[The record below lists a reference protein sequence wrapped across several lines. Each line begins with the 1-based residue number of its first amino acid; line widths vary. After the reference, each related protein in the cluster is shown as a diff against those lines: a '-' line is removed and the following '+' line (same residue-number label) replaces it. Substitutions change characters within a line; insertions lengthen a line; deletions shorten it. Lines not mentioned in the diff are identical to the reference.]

1 MDDSQSHDPAKTLP
15 AKLITLLEARDA
27 ASRDDAWSQFVDK
40 YSRLI
45 LHAAKSLGKE
55 YDPVMDRYVY
65 ALEQLR
71 QDDFRRLRR
80 YVADGRGRFSTWLM
94 VVVRRLCL
102 DHHRQ
107 WYGRP
112 RGGATEQGAVSEAQV
127 IRKRLVGLVAAQ
139 VDLSR
144 IGDPSGANPE
154 TELRSTELAGALA
167 AALSDLLPRDRM
179 LLAMRFED
187 DLPAREIADVMG
199 FPTLFHVYRRVNRV
213 LASLREKLERRGIDE
228 PSP

>member
-1 MDDSQSHDPAKTLP
+1 MDDSQSQDPAKTLP
-15 AKLITLLEARDA
+15 AELIALLEARDDA
-27 ASRDDAWSQFVDK
+27 RDDAWAAFIDK

-71 QDDFRRLRR
+71 QDDFRRLRK
-80 YVADGRGRFSTWLM
+80 YVADGRGRFSTWLT

-112 RGGATEQGAVSEAQV
+112 RGGATEEGVVSEAQV
-127 IRKRLVGLVAAQ
+127 VRKRLVDLVAAR

-144 IGDPSGANPE
+144 IGDPSSANPE
-154 TELRSTELAGALA
+154 RELRSTELAGALA

-199 FPTLFHVYRRVNRV
+199 FPTPFHVYRRVNSL
-213 LASLREKLERRGIDE
+213 LASLRGQLERRGIEDSE
-228 PSP
+228 P